1 MSIAGG
7 MARGQ
12 TTKCPMCESSMS
24 AMRVKVPRS
33 GKEKYAGTSYHC
45 RECGAFLI
53 AGPAE
58 Q

>member
-1 MSIAGG
+1 
-7 MARGQ
+7 
-12 TTKCPMCESSMS
+12 MCDSSMS
-24 AMRVKVPRS
+24 ACRVKAQRS
-33 GKEKYAGTSYHC
+33 GKEEYAGISYYC

>member
-1 MSIAGG
+1 MVTRS
-7 MARGQ
+7 MARGK

-24 AMRVKVPRS
+24 AMRVKIPRS
-33 GKEKYAGTSYHC
+33 GKEEYAGTSYHC